1 MSNSS
6 ASKYKKVLSIY
17 DLILSN
23 IGHIVGAGVFV
34 LIGKILNIAGK
45 TAWISVLLSGIFIYF
60 ISDSYIKV
68 YNKYLSNDSEYL
80 AIKVKYG
87 KLISNISIITTC
99 IATILIIY
107 IVVLGFGSYTN
118 IITNNYITSFTAS
131 LLGLLSAVI
140 INIYGIEL
148 TTDINNIFTIG
159 GIFGLF
165 LLIF

>member
-6 ASKYKKVLSIY
+6 ASQYKKVLSIY

-45 TAWISVLLSGIFIYF
+45 TAWLSVLLSGIFIYF

-107 IVVLGFGSYTN
+107 IISVSSK
-118 IITNNYITSFTAS
+118 YIS
-131 LLGLLSAVI
+131 LLL
-140 INIYGIEL
+140 
-148 TTDINNIFTIG
+148 
-159 GIFGLF
+159 
-165 LLIF
+165 